1 MKEWLNIKENMAYL
15 RAADR
20 YETTGK
26 DEELSEISS
35 VFSLSDALVN
45 NNGYLKKIIKDTK
58 MVYDK
63 ENVSIFL
70 SFINSFFRFFILL
83 VKLLSLVELL
93 SSSIHQLV
101 SSSFLLAFL
110 RITTWHA
117 YIMIR
122 TKFIVATMD
131 KEIISTSSTNSYPY
145 NQSVL
150 IIIFLIEI

>member
-1 MKEWLNIKENMAYL
+1 MACL
-15 RAADR
+15 RVSDR
-20 YETTGK
+20 CETTGK
-26 DEELSEISS
+26 VEELSEISS
-35 VFSLSDALVN
+35 VFFCLSDALVN
-45 NNGYLKKIIKDTK
+45 YNGYLKKIINDTK
-58 MVYDK
+58 IVYDK

-70 SFINSFFRFFILL
+70 SFINSFFRFFILF
-83 VKLLSLVELL
+83 VRLLSVVELL
-93 SSSIHQLV
+93 SSSIHQLF

-110 RITTWHA
+110 SITTWHA

-145 NQSVL
+145 NQSGL

>member
-1 MKEWLNIKENMAYL
+1 MKPQERSKNHLKYF
-15 RAADR
+15 RF
-20 YETTGK
+20 
-26 DEELSEISS
+26 
-35 VFSLSDALVN
+35 FSLSDALVN
-45 NNGYLKKIIKDTK
+45 NNDYLMKIINDTK

-83 VKLLSLVELL
+83 VRLLSLVELL
-93 SSSIHQLV
+93 SSSIHQLF

-110 RITTWHA
+110 SITTWHA